1 MKPLPHLHLDHQLCF
16 RLYSVSRLVTQ
27 AYQPFLKALDL
38 TYPQY
43 LVLLVLWEEAEA
55 QRLPVSVKFLCGRL
69 RLDTG
74 TLTPLLKR
82 MEQAGLVQRNR
93 SADDERV
100 VLIQLTDAGLALRE
114 QASGVPGQVLCRTGL
129 SVEEVAGLREQL
141 GRLLSVWDSKS
152 D

>member
-114 QASGVPGQVLCRTGL
+114 QASDVPGQVLCRTGL